1 MDATPPATGKSSTGL
16 DENLAAAMCY
26 VAGFITGAAF
36 LLIERDSRF
45 VRFHALQS
53 TVTFLGV
60 AVLHLVVNV
69 VPILGVLLS
78 VFVIFPATVV
88 LWLILIVKAYRG
100 ERFKL
105 PVVGD
110 FVEQQ
115 LR

>member
-16 DENLAAAMCY
+16 DENLAAAMSY

-36 LLIERDSRF
+36 LLIERDNRF

-69 VPILGVLLS
+69 VPILGALLS

-88 LWLILIVKAYRG
+88 LWLFLIVKAYRG